1 VSVLVGDDTIG
12 NPEESRKTCRH
23 PSPMGAQVRIHLVAA
38 IPEANLMGSTASDS
52 MSHCVHHASHA
63 VDE

>member
-1 VSVLVGDDTIG
+1 LPT
-12 NPEESRKTCRH
+12 R
-23 PSPMGAQVRIHLVAA
+23 AQVGMDLMAT

>member
-1 VSVLVGDDTIG
+1 VSVRVGDDTIG
-12 NPEESRKTCRH
+12 NPGESRKTCRH
-23 PSPMGAQVRIHLVAA
+23 PLPTRAQVGMDLMAT

>member
-23 PSPMGAQVRIHLVAA
+23 PSSKRAQVRMDLLAA
-38 IPEANLMGSTASDS
+38 ILEANLMRSTASDS